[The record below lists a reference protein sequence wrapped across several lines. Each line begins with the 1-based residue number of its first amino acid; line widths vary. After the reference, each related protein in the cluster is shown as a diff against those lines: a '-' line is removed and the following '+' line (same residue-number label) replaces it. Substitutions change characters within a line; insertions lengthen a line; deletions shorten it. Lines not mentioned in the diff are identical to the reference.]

1 MKKKQD
7 MNPLLLDKLDETL
20 ARLDRFQAKLDIV
33 ERNFDI
39 MENEMGR
46 YHSAVVVKFEE
57 MQERIKFLEAQ
68 IEYLLDNKTVDE
80 HPITLQ

>member
-1 MKKKQD
+1 MKKEQD
-7 MNPLLLDKLDETL
+7 INPLILDKLDETL
-20 ARLDRFQAKLDIV
+20 GRLDRFQAKLDIM

-68 IEYLLDNKTVDE
+68 IEYLLDNKYPDE
-80 HPITLQ
+80 PAVTLQ